1 MSLPAPAKVR
11 IHASGAIMPT
21 GSEAVLRCEVSGD
34 QPLTVHWR
42 RFDQLVDQMDRF
54 QLTMTPSSNSP
65 SHSQFLDL
73 NISRVEAEDG
83 GLYVCQAANV
93 YGSDAADIRLIV
105 QGI

>member
-1 MSLPAPAKVR
+1 
-11 IHASGAIMPT
+11 
-21 GSEAVLRCEVSGD
+21 
-34 QPLTVHWR
+34 
-42 RFDQLVDQMDRF
+42 
-54 QLTMTPSSNSP
+54 MTPSSNSP